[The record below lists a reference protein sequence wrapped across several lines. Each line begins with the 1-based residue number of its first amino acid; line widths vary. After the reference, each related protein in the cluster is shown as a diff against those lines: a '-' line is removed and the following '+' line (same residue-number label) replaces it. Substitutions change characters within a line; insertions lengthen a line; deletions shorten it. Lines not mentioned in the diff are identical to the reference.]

1 MSNKLVSEKSPYLL
15 QHSENP
21 VDWYPWSDEAFC
33 RAKAENKPVFLSVGY
48 STCHWC
54 HVMAHESFEDPKIA
68 ELLNEFF
75 ISVKVDREERPDIDA
90 VYMSVCQAMTGQGG
104 WPMSIFMTPDKL
116 PFFAATYL
124 PPVSRHG
131 VPGFDQV
138 LTQLAEAWKDDSS
151 RLVETGKEIQ
161 AFLRKEKRALLKRLP
176 GGVLPKRAYEELSAE
191 FDGLY
196 GGFGGAPKFPMPHN
210 LMFLMR
216 YAETT
221 GEQRAQEMAEKT
233 LEAMYRGG
241 IFDHIGGGFCRY
253 STDEKWLAPHFEKM
267 LYDNALLVMAYTEA
281 YRITGRDLYKSVVQ
295 RTLAYIVRE
304 LTGPEGEFYCAQDAD
319 SEGQEGKYYL
329 FSKSELEKRFGDTAE
344 QLCRWFGITEQ
355 GNFEGKNI
363 PNLIGN
369 SRWFEEPPDTEELR
383 EYRGERMRLHTDDKV
398 LTSWN
403 GLMVAS
409 YAAAYSVF
417 GQEQYLTA
425 ALRAEQ
431 FITNRL
437 AGKGR
442 LFVRYRDGEAAGI
455 GMLDDYAFFC
465 CALLELYRVT
475 FDVEF
480 LEKAV
485 IWADVMEKY
494 FLDEENGGFY
504 LYADDAEELLIRP
517 KETWDGAVP
526 SGNSAAA
533 FVLLKLARLTGE
545 ERWQKAFDRQM
556 RFLCS
561 AAEQYPAGHALAML
575 TLQNRMSP
583 LRRLI
588 CVEPDNL
595 EKLRYTAADPSVTV
609 LVKTPEN
616 TERLSKISPFSKEY
630 PCKGYAQYYLC
641 EEDACRPPVSDL
653 KALKK
658 FL

>member
-161 AFLRKEKRALLKRLP
+161 AFLRKEKRASLKRLP

-196 GGFGGAPKFPMPHN
+196 GGLGGAPKFPMPHN

-465 CALLELYRVT
+465 CALLEMYRVT

-494 FLDEENGGFY
+494 FLDEENGGF
-504 LYADDAEELLIRP
+504 
-517 KETWDGAVP
+517 
-526 SGNSAAA
+526 
-533 FVLLKLARLTGE
+533 
-545 ERWQKAFDRQM
+545 
-556 RFLCS
+556 
-561 AAEQYPAGHALAML
+561 
-575 TLQNRMSP
+575 
-583 LRRLI
+583 
-588 CVEPDNL
+588 
-595 EKLRYTAADPSVTV
+595 
-609 LVKTPEN
+609 
-616 TERLSKISPFSKEY
+616 
-630 PCKGYAQYYLC
+630 
-641 EEDACRPPVSDL
+641 
-653 KALKK
+653 
-658 FL
+658 